1 MPAAG
6 SSSSRTF
13 GRCTSARASP
23 RRCFCPRES
32 TRAGVWAISSRWTA
46 ESMSMARCFPMA
58 LSSPWAAA
66 KVSRISVQVSESQVP
81 KESGIHPTAWCTCRG
96 CAAGSSPAMRIEPAS
111 GARSAA
117 SMRRRVVL
125 PAPLEPTSP
134 VTVPVGTVMF
144 ICQTARVGPKKR
156 VTPVTSMLMRPMLR
170 IKRPARL
177 PDSAV
182 NSMGRTPHRLALLEC
197 G

>member
-1 MPAAG
+1 
-6 SSSSRTF
+6 
-13 GRCTSARASP
+13 
-23 RRCFCPRES
+23 
-32 TRAGVWAISSRWTA
+32 
-46 ESMSMARCFPMA
+46 MARCFPVA

-81 KESGIHPTAWCTCRG
+81 KESGIHPTAWWTSLG

-134 VTVPVGTVMF
+134 VTVPLGTVMF

-156 VTPVTSMLMRPMLR
+156 VTPVTSMLMRPRLLAAPPLVSPRAPGFCVVTGLPLCSQRSML
-170 IKRPARL
+170 PA
-177 PDSAV
+177 
-182 NSMGRTPHRLALLEC
+182 
-197 G
+197 